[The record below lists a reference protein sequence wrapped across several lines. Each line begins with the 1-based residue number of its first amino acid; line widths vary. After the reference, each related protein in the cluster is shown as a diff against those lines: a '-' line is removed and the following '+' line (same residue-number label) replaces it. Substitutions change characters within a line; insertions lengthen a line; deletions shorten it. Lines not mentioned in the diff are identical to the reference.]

1 MKVVLLDSA
10 GAVVGYTAVGALP
23 VEAPQQI
30 PDLLEHRGV
39 YYALQPREA
48 FPEAL
53 GNCEAVFKQA
63 ILGDITTPVYADK
76 VDGLALRTLEG
87 LKWFLAQPRDVVLID
102 DPQTQAMVGR
112 GEALLAATAPLH
124 PHNAQVLQDLRV
136 AVAEARYWMKP
147 DPGTARAVV
156 QARNRHHI
164 AASKTAFA
172 QAMLHP
178 QNEEHP

>member
-1 MKVVLLDSA
+1 MKVVLLDAA
-10 GAVVGYTAVGALP
+10 GSVVGYTAVGVLP
-23 VEAPQQI
+23 DEVAQQI

-48 FPEAL
+48 YPEAL

-76 VDGLALRTLEG
+76 VDGLALRTLQD
-87 LKWFLAQPRDVVLID
+87 LKWFLSQPRSIVLID
-102 DPQTQAMVGR
+102 DPQTEAVVAR
-112 GEALLAATAPLH
+112 GEALLAATTPLR

-147 DPGTARAVV
+147 DPGTAWAVV

-164 AASKTAFA
+164 ASSKTEFA

-178 QNEEHP
+178 QNEGHG